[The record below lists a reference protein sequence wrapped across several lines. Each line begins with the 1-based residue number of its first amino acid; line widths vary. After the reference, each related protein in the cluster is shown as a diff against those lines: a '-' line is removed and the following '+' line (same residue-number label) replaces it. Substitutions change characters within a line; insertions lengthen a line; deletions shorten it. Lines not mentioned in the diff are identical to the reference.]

1 MAVATELERRIVKT
15 FKCPVCGG
23 TFELQFDL
31 ASYDYREA
39 TYEQVYYYVCDTC
52 ALTSDWQ
59 FIEDE
64 ARKKLEA
71 LIRRFPPLMRVW
83 PGDVVSWGVHP
94 VTVLDKDV
102 QCGELLV
109 LDSYGNKQLLEQRVI
124 DKWPWEL
131 EQEKEERNCYN
142 CKYSAL
148 SCRDHP
154 CNACSSPEA
163 PECYKYWEAEPKE
176 N

>member
-1 MAVATELERRIVKT
+1 MSRVRGHL
-15 FKCPVCGG
+15 
-23 TFELQFDL
+23 ELQFDL

-83 PGDVVSWGVHP
+83 PGDLLQLAGLEGLAVVVSVDRDNGKSILTKAVVIFLTLSNGRGNLNRKKTNDIRHRTTVRHP
-94 VTVLDKDV
+94 GIHCCLWVLLLPGRH
-102 QCGELLV
+102 GERS
-109 LDSYGNKQLLEQRVI
+109 SY
-124 DKWPWEL
+124 
-131 EQEKEERNCYN
+131 C
-142 CKYSAL
+142 
-148 SCRDHP
+148 H
-154 CNACSSPEA
+154 
-163 PECYKYWEAEPKE
+163 
-176 N
+176 

>member
-1 MAVATELERRIVKT
+1 MALATELERRIVKT

-64 ARKKLEA
+64 ARKSWKPSSA
-71 LIRRFPPLMRVW
+71 DFP
-83 PGDVVSWGVHP
+83 
-94 VTVLDKDV
+94 
-102 QCGELLV
+102 
-109 LDSYGNKQLLEQRVI
+109 
-124 DKWPWEL
+124 
-131 EQEKEERNCYN
+131 
-142 CKYSAL
+142 L
-148 SCRDHP
+148 S
-154 CNACSSPEA
+154 
-163 PECYKYWEAEPKE
+163 
-176 N
+176 